1 MFETLLKDTDLLL
14 TEEERISY
22 IEEALEK
29 SSNDAELIK
38 NYADIVGDCTRSSC
52 PIDRRKEIFSIAAAA
67 CDDVVYNDVKDYLL
81 QRAIEYWKKRIN
93 EDKNIKK
100 LAERIY
106 NLLESEW
113 KTYMIIFNI
122 ENNRKG
128 I

>member
-1 MFETLLKDTDLLL
+1 MFEMLLKDTDLLL

-93 EDKNIKK
+93 EDREIKE
-100 LAERIY
+100 LAGRIY
-106 NLLESEW
+106 RILEPEW
-113 KTYMIIFNI
+113 DKYLRRFSLS
-122 ENNRKG
+122 
-128 I
+128 